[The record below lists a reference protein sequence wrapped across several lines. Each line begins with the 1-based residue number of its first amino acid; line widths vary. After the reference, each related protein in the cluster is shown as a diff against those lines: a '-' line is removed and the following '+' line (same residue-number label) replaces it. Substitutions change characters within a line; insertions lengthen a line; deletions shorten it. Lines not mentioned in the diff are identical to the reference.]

1 MGLVMVFMRV
11 VINLLVV
18 LSLIM
23 SLVVALMSMVI
34 DHNSKW
40 IHKVPL
46 LSEVK
51 ENLSFIEVTHFEDL
65 LRILIFPTDH
75 TIVISQITLVVIV
88 LNVTLIVKIIF
99 AHLAVFMGN
108 ILTRNNQIVK
118 LLTPITQLAM
128 QVLSEFNVMNFQ
140 TSGQNIKT
148 GKNVTLST
156 ITTNVI

>member
-1 MGLVMVFMRV
+1 MVFIWFISPPVFIISLIISLIGRLIGLVILLIIIHCLVMSLTVVFMRMFTLLIINHSLVMGLVMVFMRV

-88 LNVTLIVKIIF
+88 LNVTFFPVLIF
-99 AHLAVFMGN
+99 
-108 ILTRNNQIVK
+108 
-118 LLTPITQLAM
+118 
-128 QVLSEFNVMNFQ
+128 
-140 TSGQNIKT
+140 
-148 GKNVTLST
+148 
-156 ITTNVI
+156 